1 MIENGTNS
9 DLLDQGKIQLQSDQI
24 EPGIRSKLKPK
35 KLNYNIKKP
44 KKLVNNLMRFLL
56 DTLDS
61 DYRKRH
67 VKRLIYGEDLRI
79 KK

>member
-1 MIENGTNS
+1 MIKKGTNS
-9 DLLDQGKIQLQSDQI
+9 DLLDQGKIQLQSDEI
-24 EPGIRSKLKPK
+24 ESGIRSKTKPK
-35 KLNYNIKKP
+35 KVNSNIKKP
-44 KKLVNNLMRFLL
+44 NKLVNNLMRILL

-67 VKRLIYGEDLRI
+67 VKRLIYGEDLKI